1 MTEQNRQS
9 ANNNIRKKQEE
20 EEGLKAE
27 QVAAE
32 GDTVGTETQ
41 NSSNGNSET
50 SGNENLDKAIE
61 EIETLKKE
69 IDYFKGRYHRALADY
84 DNLTKRA
91 AREVLEARSR
101 GVEDFAKKMLPVVD
115 TFDKAMEQ
123 LAESNVD
130 KKFVEGMEMIYF
142 QFTDILEKEGLK
154 EIPAKGV
161 KFNTDY
167 HEAMCKTS
175 VEELDDEIVTKV
187 FEKGYMFNK
196 RVLRTAKVEINN
208 K

>member
-1 MTEQNRQS
+1 MTEQNKQS
-9 ANNNIRKKQEE
+9 ANNKKEKNDNQHHEQNHTE
-20 EEGLKAE
+20 NNTPNAE
-27 QVAAE
+27 NENHFGQ
-32 GDTVGTETQ
+32 
-41 NSSNGNSET
+41 NGNYP
-50 SGNENLDKAIE
+50 GMENVDAAIE
-61 EIETLKKE
+61 EIQTLKKE
-69 IDYFKGRYHRALADY
+69 VDYYKGRYHRALADY

-123 LAESNVD
+123 LADSKVD

-161 KFNTDY
+161 KFDTNC
-167 HEAMCKTS
+167 HEAMCKTT
-175 VEELDDEIVTKV
+175 VQELDDEIVTKV